1 MLSMLN
7 LEYIRN
13 IHPQTWTDIVFI
25 YMYLYI
31 VFRDQTEVLPLVKN
45 IEKKLAYVRMLQRA
59 EKDISFFEKIKEL
72 CRFDNTIRS
81 SNKSNSQPII

>member
-1 MLSMLN
+1 MSMLSMLN

-13 IHPQTWTDIVFI
+13 IHTQKWTDIVFI

-31 VFRDQTEVLPLVKN
+31 VFRDQIEVLPRVKN

-59 EKDISFFEKIKEL
+59 E
-72 CRFDNTIRS
+72 
-81 SNKSNSQPII
+81 